1 MCSNETNENIKYS
14 HKPEIKVYLYEKQFE
29 KSYFLLEVRLHL
41 NLMFL
46 KIFLFNKN
54 KQKMDLVKD
63 QFKSLEDLYKQRID
77 SNMQNNEVFLI
88 EKNPFKDCKKYFS
101 DLACILDEL
110 GYFAFY
116 LSFRKLR
123 DKMLRVFSEFQQNI
137 NLGDIKEYLEKLFA
151 FINEF
156 CNQVINGDELLGNKE
171 NSQKYSS
178 PKVQCFLNILKEK
191 HLSDCEASNENKFHA
206 IVFVERKETALGFRD
221 LMKKISELDEWKFIK
236 CEYII
241 GHSNLK
247 HGEKM
252 DCKQQVLRIFEFYF
266 DSRLVLSFK

>member
-1 MCSNETNENIKYS
+1 MRIQIFSFFFFNI
-14 HKPEIKVYLYEKQFE
+14 
-29 KSYFLLEVRLHL
+29 SYF
-41 NLMFL
+41 NK
-46 KIFLFNKN
+46 KI
-54 KQKMDLVKD
+54 DLVKE
-63 QFKSLEDLYKQRID
+63 QFRSLEDLYKKRID
-77 SNMQNNEVFLI
+77 SNTQNNEVFLI

-101 DLACILDEL
+101 DLNCILDEL

-116 LSFRKLR
+116 LSFRKIR
-123 DKMLRVFSEFQQNI
+123 EKMMRVFSEFQQNI
-137 NLGDIKEYLEKLFA
+137 NIVDIKEYLEKLFD

-156 CNQVINGDELLGNKE
+156 CNQVIDGDELLANKE

-191 HLSDCEASNENKFHA
+191 HLSDSESSDNKFHA

-252 DCKQQVLRIFEFYF
+252 DCKQQVLYEF
-266 DSRLVLSFK
+266 